1 MGNGSE
7 IRYLGSLPGA
17 CDETTIAGARQLRTV
32 ETSGATPESIKRW
45 VHLSLP
51 GLLGRLSLFLP
62 SPPPQ
67 HRISDAGQPFG
78 VRDSSTQVSDTHKKE
93 HVARQRAGKVCRAL
107 QPDVEPRKA
116 RSMGGKGSLE
126 EGYPRRPPHDHPTEN
141 THYYMA

>member
-32 ETSGATPESIKRW
+32 ETSGTTPESIKRW

-51 GLLGRLSLFLP
+51 GFLGRLSLFVP

-67 HRISDAGQPFG
+67 HRISDAGRPLG
-78 VRDSSTQVSDTHKKE
+78 VRDSSTQALDTHKKE
-93 HVARQRAGKVCRAL
+93 HAARRRAGKVGRAL
-107 QPDVEPRKA
+107 QLDVEPRKA

-126 EGYPRRPPHDHPTEN
+126 EGYPRRPPHNHPT
-141 THYYMA
+141 